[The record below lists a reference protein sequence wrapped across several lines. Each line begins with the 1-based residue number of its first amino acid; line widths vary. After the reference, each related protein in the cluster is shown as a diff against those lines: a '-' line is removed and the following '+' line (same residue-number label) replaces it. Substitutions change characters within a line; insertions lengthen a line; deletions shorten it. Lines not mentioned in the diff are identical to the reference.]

1 MYIYKCIY
9 THTHTQT
16 PTRAHTHTH
25 TYTGGLRHVKVD
37 AAPGP
42 KVVREGRVHGR
53 GHDAGIPLLTE
64 APG

>member
-1 MYIYKCIY
+1 MYIHTRKHAR
-9 THTHTQT
+9 THTSTHTST
-16 PTRAHTHTH
+16 HTHTH
-25 TYTGGLRHVKVD
+25 THTGGLSHVEVD